1 MIVPEAPA
9 QVHSDGAVG
18 GTSPEGLSAESGGG
32 PQTLFQTL
40 ESLARG
46 HQGHRQCLSQSDG
59 RVGVPTRQGPHLS
72 GVPPTGYVGMVS
84 DTVLAFLLVDIL
96 RKC

>member
-84 DTVLAFLLVDIL
+84 DTVFL
-96 RKC
+96 RQF